1 MEMGSLPEWF
11 TACAELLAV
20 CTALFLPQITARR
33 ARRESLVRMRR
44 VTKGLLAAL
53 ADDRENRGGEAV
65 DELESAKDL
74 QLYLRV
80 AFFALSEPSEI
91 ALRDE
96 VQRLYRA
103 LARPRP
109 DVAAVRKE
117 IAAL

>member
-20 CTALFLPQITARR
+20 CTALFLPQVTARR
-33 ARRESLVRMRR
+33 ARRESLARMRR
-44 VTKGLLAAL
+44 VTKGLLVAF
-53 ADDRENRGGEAV
+53 ADDRENHGAEPV

-80 AFFALSEPSEI
+80 AFFALNEPREI
-91 ALRDE
+91 ALRGD

-103 LARPRP
+103 LARPQP
-109 DVAAVRKE
+109 DIPAVRKE

>member
-20 CTALFLPQITARR
+20 CTALFLPQISARR

-44 VTKGLLAAL
+44 VTKGLLTAL
-53 ADDRENRGGEAV
+53 ADDRESSDEAV
-65 DELESAKDL
+65 DTLESAKDL

-80 AFFALSEPSEI
+80 AFFALSEPREI
-91 ALRDE
+91 ALRDD

-103 LARPRP
+103 LARPHP
-109 DVAAVRKE
+109 DIAAARKE

>member
-33 ARRESLVRMRR
+33 ARMESYVRMRR
-44 VTKGLLAAL
+44 VTKGLLTSF
-53 ADDRENRGGEAV
+53 ADDRESHGAEPV

-80 AFFALSEPSEI
+80 AFSALSEPREI
-91 ALRDE
+91 ELRDE
-96 VQRLYRA
+96 VQRLYRV
-103 LARPRP
+103 LARPQP
-109 DVAAVRKE
+109 DIAAVRKE